1 MERNEQKIND
11 TWDLS
16 SLSVSDEAF
25 LRDLKKLEKRI
36 KEIKA
41 LKGTIGKDSDSF
53 HNALSILRDI
63 LR

>member
-41 LKGTIGKDSDSF
+41 LKGTIGKDASMKRS
-53 HNALSILRDI
+53 RT
-63 LR
+63 R